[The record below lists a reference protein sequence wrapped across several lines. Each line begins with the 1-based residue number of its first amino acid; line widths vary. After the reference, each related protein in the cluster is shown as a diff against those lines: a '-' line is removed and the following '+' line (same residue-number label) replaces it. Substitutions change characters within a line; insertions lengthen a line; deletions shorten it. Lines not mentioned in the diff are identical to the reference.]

1 MRRYYNKA
9 RLLATSSTAKDTY
22 ILFGGNLLSAFL
34 GFLFTLFA
42 ARGLSIAVFG
52 IFSAINNLVYII
64 SSVSDIG
71 VSAGLV
77 KFVASFNAK
86 GNRKA
91 AREYIKASLI
101 VRLIT
106 VAALSIL
113 VIVFA
118 PYVTQ
123 KFLAID
129 NVSVAYWVVA
139 LSVGLLF
146 SAFFPLILQAY
157 KRFTSSVIV
166 DMVFGA
172 TRVITLFLLLALGGL
187 TLGKVL
193 GSFMVGMVAAGL
205 AGFLLV
211 GKKFLKSS
219 PKKIVYSKLLRFS
232 GWVGVNRVISSI
244 SGRLD
249 IQMLAVISGAT
260 VTGVYSIS
268 SRLALFLVVLTSSFS
283 AVLAPRLSA
292 YEDKEKEKRYI
303 VKATLAIIP
312 MVIGIVVWI
321 AFAEPFILIL
331 FGEKYISAVP
341 VFRAL
346 AAGMIPFLLTAPSV
360 SAIIYAMKKPVYIGA
375 FSFFQLAAIFLLNL
389 MLIPKYGPLGP
400 TITFGFV
407 HIVLAI
413 YTWVIVIR
421 YYWLDK

>member
-9 RLLATSSTAKDTY
+9 RLLATSATAKDTY

-71 VSAGLV
+71 ISAGLV

-86 GNRKA
+86 GNKKA

-113 VIVFA
+113 VIAFA
-118 PYVTQ
+118 PYVAH
-123 KFLAID
+123 KFLATD
-129 NVSVAYWVVA
+129 NVSAAYWVAA

-146 SAFFPLILQAY
+146 SAFFPLTLQAY
-157 KRFTSSVIV
+157 KRFISSVIV
-166 DMVFGA
+166 DTVFGA
-172 TRVITLFLLLALGGL
+172 IRVTTLFLLLTLGGL

-193 GSFMVGMVAAGL
+193 GSFLVGMVAAGL
-205 AGFLLV
+205 AGILLV
-211 GKKFLKSS
+211 GIKFLKSS
-219 PKKIVYSKLLRFS
+219 PKKIVYSRLLRFS

-249 IQMLAVISGAT
+249 IQMLAAISGAT
-260 VTGVYSIS
+260 ATGVYSIS

-292 YEDKEKEKRYI
+292 YEDREKEKRYI

-312 MVIGIVVWI
+312 MVFGVVVWI
-321 AFAEPFILIL
+321 AFAEPFISIL

-346 AAGMIPFLLTAPSV
+346 AAAMIPFLLTAPSV
-360 SAIIYAMKKPVYIGA
+360 SAIIYAMKKPIYIGA

-407 HIVLAI
+407 NIVLAI

-421 YYWLDK
+421 YYWFDK